1 LDGQKLAEN
10 SKYRLTSTSL
20 DKNVTYVSTLF
31 KIVILENFNF
41 K

>member
-10 SKYRLTSTSL
+10 SKYRLTNTSL